1 MIILSGFLF
10 FQKNAKG
17 ELALAYEN
25 YAGRILIVILIEI
38 LIDYHLFYYVL
49 AGNNESFSVTPS
61 TSNV

>member
-10 FQKNAKG
+10 FQKNTKG
-17 ELALAYEN
+17 ELALAYEI

-38 LIDYHLFYYVL
+38 LNDYYLFYHVL
-49 AGNNESFSVTPS
+49 AGNNESFRVTPS